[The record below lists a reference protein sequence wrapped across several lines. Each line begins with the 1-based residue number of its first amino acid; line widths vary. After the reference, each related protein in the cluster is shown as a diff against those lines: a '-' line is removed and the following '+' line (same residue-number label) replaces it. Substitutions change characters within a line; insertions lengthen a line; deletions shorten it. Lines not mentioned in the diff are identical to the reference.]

1 MAESF
6 SNRHGYRSADAE
18 ITVHEDAP
26 ENLRHA
32 IPLIGQ
38 DIGMSPSA
46 MRRIICQVLLVP
58 PDRNNWSV
66 DLPGFSGERLAHFPC
81 HSLVGDGALEA
92 ER

>member
-6 SNRHGYRSADAE
+6 SNRHGHRSADAE

-26 ENLRHA
+26 ENLRYA

-46 MRRIICQVLLVP
+46 MRRIICQVLLIP
-58 PDRNNWSV
+58 PDRNNWSEH
-66 DLPGFSGERLAHFPC
+66 PNI
-81 HSLVGDGALEA
+81 
-92 ER
+92 